1 MPADETLVANASRAL
16 SQLLDVRAGENVLV
30 VTDEATLRVAEAFE
44 EGARRAGAKPQVYVL
59 PEGSRPLRQVP
70 EDLAALVPDT
80 DVAVTCFQGRA
91 EETPFRIEL
100 IRSLMRVAR
109 RLGHAPGIT
118 ESMLRE
124 GPMDVDHDAMRAEA
138 LDLMNRF
145 EGATRV
151 RVTAPGGTDVTLD
164 LTGRAF
170 STDTFLQDGH
180 WGNLPAGEVWCAPI
194 EDSADGVVACDGS
207 IGDLGPVPTPV
218 RLTLE
223 RGRVTRV
230 ECADEAFRR
239 RVEDVLAQDDE
250 ARVIGELGIGLN
262 PRARLTG
269 NLLEDEKARHTA
281 HIAFGNNEDMPGG
294 RNRSRTHRDF
304 LFRSPT
310 FEVTFVGGRVE
321 TVTMGAGAGGG
332 AGHEEGDVTERSL
345 SDPGSLQTYRNILV
359 AVDFSEASRT
369 ALRVAHASARRN
381 GAQLTVCHV
390 ISRPVAVSPLFPHY
404 VAMPDPEAIRRQ
416 EDDIRANLA
425 EVIRS
430 ETGREPD
437 GSGGDG
443 VRVVVASGAP
453 AAEVVRLAEELG
465 VDLVVVASRGLSGIA
480 RMVLGSVAESVAR
493 HAHCHVLVTR

>member
-16 SQLLDVRAGENVLV
+16 SQLLDVRAGENLLV
-30 VTDEATLRVAEAFE
+30 VTDEATRGVAEAFE
-44 EGARRAGAKPQVYVL
+44 EGARRAGAKPEVYVL
-59 PEGSRPLRQVP
+59 PERSRPLREVP
-70 EDLAALVPDT
+70 EDLAARVPDT

-118 ESMLRE
+118 QAMLRE
-124 GPMDVDHDAMRAEA
+124 GPMAVDYDTMRTEA
-138 LDLMNRF
+138 LDLMGRF

-151 RVTAPGGTDVTLD
+151 RITAPGGTDVTLD
-164 LTGRAF
+164 IRGRAF
-170 STDTFLQDGH
+170 STDTFLQDGQ

-194 EDSADGVVACDGS
+194 EDSADGVVVCDGS
-207 IGDLGPVPTPV
+207 IGDLGAVPAPV
-218 RLTLE
+218 RLVLE
-223 RGRVTRV
+223 RGRVARV
-230 ECADEAFRR
+230 ECADEAFRG
-239 RVEDVLAQDDE
+239 RVEEVLARDDE

-262 PRARLTG
+262 PGARLTG

-304 LFRSPT
+304 LFRRPT
-310 FEVTFVGGRVE
+310 FVVTFADGRVE
-321 TVTMGAGAGGG
+321 TVI
-332 AGHEEGDVTERSL
+332 EEGDVTEASR
-345 SDPGSLQTYRNILV
+345 PEPASLQTYRNILV

-369 ALRVAHASARRN
+369 ALRVAHAAAHRN
-381 GAQLTVCHV
+381 GARLTVCHV
-390 ISRPVAVSPLFPHY
+390 IPRPVAVSPLFPHY

-425 EVIRS
+425 EVVRS
-430 ETGREPD
+430 ETGRDPG
-437 GSGGDG
+437 GSGD
-443 VRVVVASGAP
+443 VQVVVASGAP